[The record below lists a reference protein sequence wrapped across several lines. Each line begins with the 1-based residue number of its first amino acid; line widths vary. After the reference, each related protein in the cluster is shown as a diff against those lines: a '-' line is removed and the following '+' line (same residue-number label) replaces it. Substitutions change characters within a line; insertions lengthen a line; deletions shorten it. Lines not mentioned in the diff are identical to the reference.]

1 MGTNINNNY
10 ENSLNKKLKLNKKRF
25 NLFKT
30 KLNKRQ
36 IKSYKSTSSLS
47 TSSSVSSLNTSSS
60 NYQKNKTK
68 RIRLKFSVCG
78 DQNCG
83 KTSLLFSYIK
93 NNFPVTYQ
101 PTIVDDHEG
110 VGLNKTLFLC

>member
-47 TSSSVSSLNTSSS
+47 TSNTSSS